1 LDADSPPFTGDAVCW
16 VASLTKLVTAIS
28 AMQLVEK
35 GTIGLDDDVRS
46 VVPELSNKDIL
57 KGFDNDGKAILVKQT
72 KPITLR

>member
-1 LDADSPPFTGDAVCW
+1 
-16 VASLTKLVTAIS
+16 
-28 AMQLVEK
+28 MQLVEK
-35 GTIGLDDDVRS
+35 GTIGLDDDVGS